1 LHPEFLKYFLSS
13 PAFRNWISSAAS
25 SVTGSHARA
34 KAGQILEQ
42 FVPVPSIDEQDEI
55 LWLLDELFSRLDAA
69 AAVIATVRTKADRFR
84 RSLLHAAFTGALTH
98 TGARRMSDNQSLEL
112 PEAWVERS
120 IGEVAS
126 FGRKPSTTLLEGNVE
141 VSFVPMTCVEE
152 ESGRIELGQVISATE
167 GKRRSL
173 TYFED
178 GDVLFA
184 KITPCMENGKFVV
197 AKGLQ
202 NGAAFGS
209 SEFYVLKPK
218 EDTVL
223 PEFLNFVLVDPSF
236 RSKAARAM
244 TGAVGQQRVPRRF
257 IEAFNLD
264 IPPLP
269 EQREIVRILEE
280 QFFRLEGSLAVA
292 DEVEQK
298 VGALRQSLLHAAF
311 SGELTKE
318 WRERDRG

>member
-1 LHPEFLKYFLSS
+1 
-13 PAFRNWISSAAS
+13 
-25 SVTGSHARA
+25 
-34 KAGQILEQ
+34 
-42 FVPVPSIDEQDEI
+42 
-55 LWLLDELFSRLDAA
+55 
-69 AAVIATVRTKADRFR
+69 
-84 RSLLHAAFTGALTH
+84 
-98 TGARRMSDNQSLEL
+98 MSDNQSLEL

-184 KITPCMENGKFVV
+184 KITPCMENGKVAV

-209 SEFYVLKPK
+209 SEFYVLRPK